1 MSSYLVPF
9 SFFFFL
15 FFISQAYSGKEKVLE
30 IGVSDRK
37 PGLKRNS
44 MSSTTGNDGILCK
57 FWNNKLIWDG
67 KGKGKGKDGRKK
79 RKKTCFDLWDEIST
93 TTTTTTTDIQ

>member
-44 MSSTTGNDGILCK
+44 MSSTTGK
-57 FWNNKLIWDG
+57 
-67 KGKGKGKDGRKK
+67 
-79 RKKTCFDLWDEIST
+79 
-93 TTTTTTTDIQ
+93 